1 MIIVPELTDFQTKAE
16 GAVNALLHEKQLQI
30 AQREVLVGTVPFL
43 SPNAQAA
50 LHISAGDVELWLYED
65 EATLSVHGSD
75 DRFERVAFDSTDA
88 LLVALIAC
96 LRHHLRADLDRPGP

>member
-1 MIIVPELTDFQTKAE
+1 MPELTDFQTKAE
-16 GAVNALLHEKQLQI
+16 GAVNALLHEKRLQV

-43 SPNAQAA
+43 SPNEQAA
-50 LHISAGDVELWLYED
+50 LHISADHVELWLYED

-88 LLVALIAC
+88 LLAALVAR
-96 LRHHLRADLDRPGP
+96 LRYHLRTDLDRTVS